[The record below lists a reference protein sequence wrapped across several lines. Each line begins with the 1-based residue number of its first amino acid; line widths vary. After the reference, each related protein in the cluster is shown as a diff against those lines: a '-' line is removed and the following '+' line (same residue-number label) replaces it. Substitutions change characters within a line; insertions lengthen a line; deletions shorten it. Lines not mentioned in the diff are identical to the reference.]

1 MLSSFINYM
10 RENLEPKEDNDSTI
24 LKWLELALCL
34 SDEDESNLN
43 HELSDTMES
52 LKYVKNNFRPKVF
65 QDSLRFPT
73 LSNEII
79 NGALCFNAGYTKDM
93 VEQFAED
100 GLIECGYMP
109 KYDNETE
116 SFTVV
121 KILEPENSMVVFD
134 NVSENMVFRSIGR
147 ASTKAIDNGGTVSG
161 YIKKGIVCNSNNV
174 ALIQSEPL
182 KVAFE
187 KALED
192 TSAVKKMIT
201 FNPVTGEVETFDNKF
216 ILDCEINM
224 GAGDNYNFEIRLM

>member
-216 ILDCEINM
+216 ILDSEINM